1 MPFAAGDEASEGD
14 ALIDLVRSLVSATS
28 HTEITAKVTRAVRT
42 LTGAAGATF
51 VLKEGACCY
60 YADEDS
66 VSPLW
71 KGERFP
77 LADCVSGWAMH
88 RNATVEITDV
98 RTDERIPQAAYR
110 PTFVRSMVVAPV
122 TTTSSSA
129 ATSPIAAIGA
139 YWSTPVKP
147 CRQDVTTIET
157 IAHAAALAMQNLELM
172 NSLRAAAAT
181 KSRLLAAVGHD
192 LRQPLQSMAL
202 FASVLEAEAKT
213 PVAQKAA
220 SQISTSV
227 DRMANLLGSIMAL
240 ADLDTGEIATHC
252 QLVAV
257 DDLLAPLEAEMAG
270 DAAAKGVRLVRV
282 PCSLH
287 VRTDAGL
294 MTAIL
299 RNLVANAIRYTH
311 QGKVLIGARPLR
323 GQVRLLV
330 GDTGIG
336 IDPAQQ
342 ATIFEEFYQI
352 GNPGRDFTAGT
363 GVGLAIVRRLV
374 DILGHR
380 IQLRSVMGRGSLFTV
395 VLPAE

>member
-1 MPFAAGDEASEGD
+1 MPFAAADEASEAD

-60 YADEDS
+60 YADEDAI
-66 VSPLW
+66 SPLW

-77 LADCVSGWAMH
+77 LANCVSGMAMDQ
-88 RNATVEITDV
+88 NATVEIPDV
-98 RTDERIPQAAYR
+98 RSDDRIPQAAYR

-122 TTTSSSA
+122 TTTA
-129 ATSPIAAIGA
+129 PIAAIGA
-139 YWSTPVKP
+139 YWSTPIKP
-147 CRQDVTTIET
+147 RRQEVATIET

-181 KSRLLAAVGHD
+181 KSRLLTAVGHD
-192 LRQPLQSMAL
+192 LRQPLQSLAL
-202 FASVLEAEAKT
+202 FASVLEAEAKS
-213 PVAQKAA
+213 PVAHKAA
-220 SQISTSV
+220 GQLSASV

-240 ADLDTGEIATHC
+240 ADLDTGEIATQC
-252 QLVAV
+252 RLVAV

-270 DAAAKGVRLVRV
+270 DAAAKGIRLVRV
-282 PCSLH
+282 PSSLR
-287 VRTDAGL
+287 VSTDAGL

-299 RNLVANAIRYTH
+299 RNLVANAIRYTQ

-342 ATIFEEFYQI
+342 ATIFEEFYQV

-395 VLPAE
+395 VLPAA